1 MKARLGLALPRS
13 LSLAISLAT
22 ASLWH
27 RRKVLALVCLTLTL
41 SVTLLLG
48 IQYLRTDVKQ
58 SFTSTISDTDLI
70 VGARSGQ
77 INLLLYT
84 VFHIGDATNNIRWS
98 TFQDLQ
104 QDTRIDWLI
113 PVSLGDSYK
122 GFRVVGTDKGFEDH
136 FRFGR
141 GQPLKLANGQW
152 FDGVFDVVLGA
163 TVARTL
169 NHAVDDRI
177 ILSHGGG
184 RTSFSNHK
192 DTPFTVTGIL
202 EATGTPVDQA
212 VYISLQSMT
221 AMHVGWESGVAIPGR
236 TITPEQAES
245 RDLTPN
251 AITAVFAGL
260 DRKILTFRVQR
271 DLNQYTGEP
280 LSAILP
286 GVALSEL
293 WRLMSQ
299 FERAL
304 LAITGFVVITS
315 LIGLIAVLLTLQTQR
330 AHEIAIL
337 RATGASPGLIASLYV
352 IECLALAVAA
362 CLISL
367 ALSAV
372 AVSILS
378 PWLLT
383 QYGVQIQLRALN
395 AEEWGLLGSVPLA
408 AMLVALVP
416 AFSAWRQSRLQ
427 GFGNPGES

>member
-1 MKARLGLALPRS
+1 MKAR
-13 LSLAISLAT
+13 LAISLAT

-48 IQYLRTDVKQ
+48 IQYLRTEVKQ

-70 VGARSGQ
+70 IGARSGQ

-98 TFQDLQ
+98 TFQELK

-113 PVSLGDSYK
+113 PISLGDSYK
-122 GFRVVGTDKGFEDH
+122 GFRVVGTDESFGKH

-141 GQPLKLANGQW
+141 GQPLTLASGQW

-163 TVARTL
+163 GVAKKL
-169 NHAVDDRI
+169 NHALDDKI

-184 RTSFSNHK
+184 STSFSNHTN
-192 DTPFTVTGIL
+192 TPFTVTGIL
-202 EATGTPVDQA
+202 EPTGTPVDQA
-212 VYISLQSMT
+212 VYISLQGME
-221 AMHVGWESGVAIPGR
+221 AIHVGWESGVAIPGR
-236 TITPEQAES
+236 TLTPEQAEG
-245 RDLTPN
+245 RNFTPS

-304 LAITGFVVITS
+304 LGITGFVVITS

-337 RATGASPGLIASLYV
+337 RATGASPGLIASLYI
-352 IECLALAVAA
+352 IECLALAVVA
-362 CLISL
+362 CVISL
-367 ALSAV
+367 ALSTFV
-372 AVSILS
+372 VSMLG

-383 QYGVQIQLRALN
+383 NYGLQVQLRPLN
-395 AEEWGLLGSVPLA
+395 IEEWALLASVPLA
-408 AMLVALVP
+408 AVVVALIP
-416 AFSAWRQSRLQ
+416 AFSAWQQSRSQ
-427 GFGNPGES
+427 GFGSPGES

>member
-1 MKARLGLALPRS
+1 MKA
-13 LSLAISLAT
+13 SLAISLAS

-48 IQYLRTDVKQ
+48 IQYLRTEVKQ

-70 VGARSGQ
+70 IGARSGQ
-77 INLLLYT
+77 LNLLLYT

-98 TFQDLQ
+98 TFQDLKK
-104 QDTRIDWLI
+104 DSRIDWLI
-113 PVSLGDSYK
+113 PISLGDSYK
-122 GFRVVGTDKGFEDH
+122 GFRVVGTDEGFGKH

-141 GQPLKLANGQW
+141 GQPLTLANGQW

-163 TVARTL
+163 GVAKQL
-169 NHAVDDRI
+169 NHALDDKI

-184 RTSFSNHK
+184 RTSFSNHTN
-192 DTPFTVTGIL
+192 TPFTVTGIL
-202 EATGTPVDQA
+202 DATGTPVDQA
-212 VYISLQSMT
+212 VYISLQGME
-221 AMHVGWESGVAIPGR
+221 AIHVGWESGVAIPGR
-236 TITPEQAES
+236 TLRPEQAEG
-245 RDLTPN
+245 RDFTPGN
-251 AITAVFAGL
+251 ITAVFAGL

-271 DLNQYTGEP
+271 DLNQYSGEP
-280 LSAILP
+280 LSAVLP

-304 LAITGFVVITS
+304 LAITGFVVVTS

-352 IECLALAVAA
+352 IECLALAVVA
-362 CLISL
+362 CLAAL
-367 ALSAV
+367 AFSAL
-372 AVSILS
+372 AVSMLG

-383 QYGVQIQLRALN
+383 NYGIQIQLRALSL
-395 AEEWGLLGSVPLA
+395 EEWALLTSVPLA
-408 AMLVALVP
+408 AVVVALVP
-416 AFSAWRQSRLQ
+416 AFSAWRQSRSQ
-427 GFGNPGES
+427 SFGSPGE

>member
-1 MKARLGLALPRS
+1 MRARLA
-13 LSLAISLAT
+13 LSLAG

-48 IQYLRTDVKQ
+48 IQYLRTEVKQ

-70 VGARSGQ
+70 IGARSGQ
-77 INLLLYT
+77 LNLLLYT

-98 TFQDLQ
+98 TFQELE

-113 PVSLGDSYK
+113 PISLGDSFK
-122 GFRVVGTDKGFEDH
+122 GFRVVGTNRDFGEH

-141 GQPLKLANGQW
+141 GQPLNLADGQW
-152 FDGVFDVVLGA
+152 FDRVFDVVLGA
-163 TVARTL
+163 GVASTL
-169 NHAVDDRI
+169 NHGIGDEIV
-177 ILSHGGG
+177 LSHGGG

-192 DTPFTVTGIL
+192 DTPFTVTGVL

-212 VYISLQSMT
+212 AYISLQGME

-236 TITPEQAES
+236 TLTPEQAEG
-245 RDLTPN
+245 RDFTPSV
-251 AITAVFAGL
+251 ITAAFAGL

-271 DLNQYTGEP
+271 ELNQYAGEP

-304 LAITGFVVITS
+304 LGITGFVVITS

-337 RATGASPGLIASLYV
+337 RATGASPGLIASLYL

-367 ALSAV
+367 GLSAF
-372 AVSILS
+372 AISILG

-383 QYGVQIQLRALN
+383 NYGVQIQLRPLN
-395 AEEWGLLGSVPLA
+395 IEEWTLLISVPLA
-408 AMLVALVP
+408 ALLVALAP
-416 AFSAWRQSRLQ
+416 ALSAWRQSRSQ
-427 GFGNPGES
+427 GFGSPGEA